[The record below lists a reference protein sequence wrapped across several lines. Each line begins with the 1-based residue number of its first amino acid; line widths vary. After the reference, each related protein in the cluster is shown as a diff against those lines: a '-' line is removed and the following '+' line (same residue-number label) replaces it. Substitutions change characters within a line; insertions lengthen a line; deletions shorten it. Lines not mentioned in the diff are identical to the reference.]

1 MARDNQSTSRSHQA
15 LSNEL
20 FMLMCRA
27 HPRILTRAPSGD
39 NIIPAVI
46 RVSPVFKLSC
56 PLTQA
61 RNFIHNHVST
71 TSQRICTLNWKCKL
85 ITLSTTNKA

>member
-20 FMLMCRA
+20 FMPMCRA

-46 RVSPVFKLSC
+46 RVSPVFKPSC

-61 RNFIHNHVST
+61 CNF
-71 TSQRICTLNWKCKL
+71 LF
-85 ITLSTTNKA
+85 TNMFLRRVNAYVHLTESVN